1 MDNIPKH
8 IAVIPDG
15 NRRYAKKYNLSV
27 YEAYKIGS
35 DKAVEFLNWCIEFG
49 IKVATIFIISYDNFL
64 KRPKEDVDPV
74 LELLKEKLKM
84 IREDKRIIENKV
96 KIKVIGRT
104 NLLPDDVQKEI
115 KLVEDLTKNNS
126 NYYFNLAV
134 IYGSR
139 QEIIDGIKKLFED
152 FKKGIIDINNLD
164 ESLFMKYLYFDDE
177 IPYPEPDL
185 IIRTSGEHRISNYL
199 LYQAAYSELY
209 FIDKYWPEITKEDFI
224 NAIEWYKKRER
235 RFGR

>member
-1 MDNIPKH
+1 MNDIPKH

-15 NRRYAKKYNLSV
+15 NRRYAKKYNLPI

-35 DKAVEFLNWCIEFG
+35 EKTLEFLNWCMEFG
-49 IKVATIFIISYDNFL
+49 IKVVTFFVISYDNFL
-64 KRPKEDVDPV
+64 KRSKEDVDAV
-74 LELLKEKLKM
+74 LRLLREKLKK
-84 IREDKRIIENKV
+84 IREYKNIIEDKV
-96 KIKVIGRT
+96 KIKIIGRT
-104 NLLPDDVQKEI
+104 HILPDDIQKEI

-126 NYYFNLAV
+126 KYYLNLAV
-134 IYGSR
+134 VYGSR
-139 QEIIDGIKKLFED
+139 QEIIDGIKRLFED

-164 ESLFMKYLYFDDE
+164 ESLFMRYLYFGDE

-199 LYQAAYSELY
+199 LYQSAYSELY
-209 FIDKYWPEITKEDFI
+209 FIEKYWPEITKEDFI

-235 RFGR
+235 RFGK